1 MWFTNIAEVECAMSE
16 KQGMY
21 LGIADAMLQRIRQDL
36 FRDIEAI
43 CCWAKWCFAV
53 NHQYIPP
60 VTTVIPPP
68 PGLTLPPPGLSL
80 TNCGAYPV
88 PPETDL
94 KAAEEAVRTIA
105 LYARKSVE
113 HICDNLGE
121 DQRQLAQ
128 SLAEV
133 F

>member
-1 MWFTNIAEVECAMSE
+1 MWFTNIAQVEGAMSE
-16 KQGMY
+16 KQRRY
-21 LGIADAMLQRIRQDL
+21 LGIADAILQQLRQDL
-36 FRDIEAI
+36 IRDIEEIGCRAR
-43 CCWAKWCFAV
+43 WCFAV

-113 HICDNLGE
+113 HICGNLGE
-121 DQRQLAQ
+121 DQRQLAE